1 MTRYVIKRVLLV
13 LLTTFIVLSLTYIL
27 LACLK
32 TEKVFL
38 PSQGQIY
45 AYYMDQVNRGF
56 LIVLD
61 HPDETL
67 GTVLDTITMTG
78 STGRDVTYYFYQTP
92 VMTRY
97 VNWLSDIFT
106 KRDWGTSQAY
116 EVGRSTMD
124 ILLSRLPT
132 TMSINIISV
141 FISVP
146 VGIGLGV
153 LLALKK
159 GSWFD
164 NAFQIIIMI
173 FISIPSFVLI
183 SYLIALAYNTD
194 WLPPYW
200 PQATDPTYRKVLAY
214 IIPVTALSVGSLFG
228 YARFVRAELCEV
240 LESDYLL
247 LARTKGLTRRQA
259 IIKHAFRNSMVP
271 VLPTVLSE
279 FVAILGGSMILEN
292 LYQIPGVGQLYMAA
306 FNTKDYSLLM
316 TDMAFYTIIG
326 LLAGIV
332 VDLSYGFIDPRI
344 RMGAKK

>member
-1 MTRYVIKRVLLV
+1 MTKYVIKRILLV
-13 LLTTFIVLSLTYIL
+13 FLTAFIVLSLTYIL

-32 TEKVFL
+32 TEKVNL
-38 PSQGQIY
+38 PSQGQEF

-56 LIVLD
+56 LVRTELPSD
-61 HPDETL
+61 QL
-67 GTVLDTITMTG
+67 GALLDTITMTG
-78 STGRDVTYYFYQTP
+78 EGGRQVTYYFYQAP

-97 VNWLSDIFT
+97 FNWISDIFL
-106 KRDWGTSQAY
+106 RWDWGTSQAY
-116 EVGRSTMD
+116 EVGRSTFD

-132 TMSINIISV
+132 TISINVISV
-141 FISVP
+141 LFSVP
-146 VGIGLGV
+146 IGIGLGV

-159 GSWFD
+159 GSAFD
-164 NAFQIIIMI
+164 NAFQIIIMV

-183 SYLIALAYNTD
+183 SYLIAFAYNVE

-214 IIPVTALSVGSLFG
+214 IIPVTALAVGSLFG

-271 VLPTVLSE
+271 VLPSVVGE
-279 FVAILGGSMILEN
+279 FIAILGGSMILEN
-292 LYQIPGVGQLYMAA
+292 LYQIPGVGQLYMSA
-306 FNTKDYSLLM
+306 FNTKDYALLM
-316 TDMAFYTIIG
+316 TDMAFYTMIG